1 MLGVFYVLPLGVRAI
16 FAIKSPVS
24 NRGKDLKTTA
34 FVVVVKKTKG
44 SHFRKM
50 QKLSE
55 TPCKTGEVKNL
66 LPQKM
71 KENVFTLKRSG

>member
-1 MLGVFYVLPLGVRAI
+1 MLGVFYVLPLGVRVV
-16 FAIKSPVS
+16 FAIKTLG
-24 NRGKDLKTTA
+24 NDRGKTLKNNA
-34 FVVVVKKTKG
+34 LCGAGQKMKG